1 MEKAEFI
8 PLFLFQ
14 SNKHKYSDKFFIC
27 IEFKNQIV
35 YNMKKRKKVENMS
48 GIKLNLKNSSYNTIL
63 EVTSKSDAIGLITKE
78 YVEKEKLEKYNL
90 VELKTELELKPIEF
104 GIYVN
109 LERKKEV
116 DFLIKIVEK
125 NLI

>member
-1 MEKAEFI
+1 
-8 PLFLFQ
+8 
-14 SNKHKYSDKFFIC
+14 
-27 IEFKNQIV
+27 
-35 YNMKKRKKVENMS
+35 MKLIKKVLGALMCLVFMVSATGCSSVTNGKRIVRVATMQSETHPEYL
-48 GIKLNLKNSSYNTIL
+48 GLLKF
-63 EVTSKSDAIGLITKE
+63 KE

-116 DFLIKIVEK
+116 DFLIKIIEK